1 MVRPVS
7 IRNLLIS
14 LLTLMGMLILL
25 GSSWEIREIR
35 AKLNAAQWVHQSNR
49 VADLSLRASGVMAM
63 ERGITAA
70 ILSHPAQAS
79 PDMMY
84 EMARQRHDVDALYRS
99 ILDSASELPSLSR
112 IDDTHP
118 LRRGLHQLTQNHD
131 TMATARQKVDQRIT
145 SEAAEIDESQWIGL
159 ATRYIDVLSELRDAT
174 AHPMP
179 DNIYSYTTNPLIKD
193 ALFNVSEHAGRERAI
208 IGSAIAQQS
217 PLSEPERATLQRYR
231 DIVEASLARV
241 ETLIQQLPDMPALT
255 KARAELDAHFL
266 DEYQALRLAVYE
278 ADNDRAAYPV
288 SAAEWYQQATAGIG
302 SVLTLSEAVSD
313 HFETSFDRLRDGVML
328 SVAMVAF
335 SILTAVSIF
344 AFAVWSI
351 RRRILQPLLRLET
364 SMNHVATGA
373 LKQPLPAFN
382 RDEIGSLAQAF
393 ESLRANL
400 VDDIERREATEAEL
414 RKLSH
419 AVEQSA
425 DSVII
430 TNRQREIEYVNKA
443 FEQLRGYQR
452 EDIIGMNARIF
463 KSHERNSP
471 ELYQNLRDALEKG
484 DTFRATLLNLGAN
497 GKTYYEEIAVS
508 PLLDQ
513 GGEITHYVA
522 NSRDVTERIHAEQE
536 LKKLNQAIDQSVSS
550 IVITDANG
558 ITEYVNPQFTRTTGY
573 APEEI
578 KGKRIHLLE
587 PGRLPRSQYRNLRRT
602 LQQGK
607 VWEGEVLSQ
616 RKDGEPYWELTSIS
630 PVRNRHGIITHFV
643 GIQYDISERK
653 RMEEQINHLA
663 FYDSLTDLPNRT
675 LLAQQ
680 FDTLA
685 SQALQRGKKV
695 ALLSLDISRFHLLND
710 SLGHRVGDKVL
721 QAVGQRLSECARQ
734 QDMVARYA
742 GDEFVVILS
751 DAPDSH
757 GIAAVAQRMIDTVF
771 RPLTIEGHDL
781 RISMHAGI
789 SVLPQDGQDLES
801 LLGNATTAQHL
812 AAREGKN
819 TYRFFTEDLNAA
831 AQQRLALEQDL
842 RRALEDNALELH
854 YQPKVDLATGEVVGM
869 EALARWHHPSEGNVS
884 PMTFIPI
891 AEDTGLIQPLG
902 EWALRQACLQGQAW
916 QLQGLGPLNMA
927 VNLST
932 RQLQQVDLAASVG
945 RILAETGFSP
955 ELLELELTESAVM
968 ERPEETIRVLNELK
982 SLGVRLAV
990 DDFGTGYS
998 SLAYLRRFPFDTL
1011 KIDRSFITNITT
1023 SPDEAS
1029 IAQTII
1035 AMGRG
1040 LRLQVVAEGVETQ
1053 AQAATLRRH
1062 CCDQLQGYL
1071 FSRPLPARELETLLR
1086 ERRRMT
1092 LPDSNSADDRSLLL
1106 MDTDANALAALCTPL
1121 QKAGYHPVNAT
1132 HIDEAFD
1139 LLALHGIRVVVGGL
1153 HPPEMPG
1160 LELFKRIRALY
1171 PEVACLALAA
1181 PEDTAQ
1187 ATELVKSGLLQGWL
1201 PSDCRDEELI
1211 ALVQAAFS
1219 QDAVTAASHDASLD
1233 TCP

>member
-1 MVRPVS
+1 MT
-7 IRNLLIS
+7 IRNLLIF
-14 LLTLMGMLILL
+14 LLTLMGLLILL

-35 AKLNAAQWVHQSNR
+35 AKLSAAQWVHQSNQ

-70 ILSHPAQAS
+70 ILSHPTQAS

-84 EMARQRHDVDALYRS
+84 EMARQRHDVDTLYRS
-99 ILDSASELPSLSR
+99 ILAAASELPGLSR

-118 LRRGLHQLTQNHD
+118 LHRGLQQLAQHHE
-131 TMATARQKVDQRIT
+131 TMETARGQVDRRIA
-145 SEAAEIDESQWIGL
+145 SEAAELDESQWIAL
-159 ATRYIDVLSELRDAT
+159 ATRYIEALSELRDAT
-174 AHPMP
+174 GHPMP

-193 ALFNVSEHAGRERAI
+193 ALFNVSEYAGRERAI
-208 IGSAIAQQS
+208 IGSAIAGQR
-217 PLSEPERATLQRYR
+217 PLSGPERATLLRYR

-241 ETLIQQLPDMPALT
+241 ETLIQQLPDIPALT
-255 KARAELDAHFL
+255 RARAELDASFL
-266 DEYQALRLAVYE
+266 DEYQALRLAIYQ
-278 ADNDRAAYPV
+278 ADSEGDAYPV

-302 SVLTLSEAVSD
+302 SVLSLSETVSD
-313 HFETSFDRLRDGVML
+313 HFGTNLDRLRDSVML
-328 SVAMVAF
+328 SLAMASF
-335 SILTAVSIF
+335 SILTAIGIF

-351 RRRILQPLLRLET
+351 RRRILHPLLRLET
-364 SMNHVATGA
+364 AVSHVAKD
-373 LKQPLPAFN
+373 LKQPLPAFSS
-382 RDEIGSLAQAF
+382 DEIGSLAKAF
-393 ESLRANL
+393 ESLRTSL
-400 VDDIERREATEAEL
+400 VEDIERREATEAEL
-414 RKLSH
+414 RKFSH

-430 TNRQREIEYVNKA
+430 TNHHREIEYVNRA
-443 FEQLRGYQR
+443 FEQMRGYRR
-452 EDIIGMNARIF
+452 EDILGMNVRLF
-463 KSHERNSP
+463 KSHERNPP
-471 ELYQNLRDALEKG
+471 ELYQDFRDALENG
-484 DTFRATLLNLGAN
+484 DTFRATLINLGAS
-497 GKTYYEEIAVS
+497 GESYYEEIAVS
-508 PLLDQ
+508 PLFDPT
-513 GGEITHYVA
+513 GEITHYVA
-522 NSRDVTERIHAEQE
+522 NGRDVTERIHAEQE
-536 LKKLNQAIDQSVSS
+536 LQKLNQAIDQSVSS

-578 KGKRIHLLE
+578 KGKRIPLLE

-607 VWEGEVLSQ
+607 VWEGEVLNR

-653 RMEEQINHLA
+653 QMEEQINHLA
-663 FYDSLTDLPNRT
+663 FYDSLTNLPNRS
-675 LLAQQ
+675 LLAQH
-680 FDTLA
+680 FDKVA
-685 SQALQRGKKV
+685 SHALQRGKRV
-695 ALLSLDISRFHLLND
+695 GLLSLDISRFHLLND

-721 QAVGQRLSECARQ
+721 QAVGQRLAECARQ
-734 QDMVARYA
+734 QDIVARYA

-751 DAPDSH
+751 DAPDSQ
-757 GIAAVAQRMIDTVF
+757 GIAAIAQRMIDAVS

-789 SVLPQDGQDLES
+789 SVLPRDGQDLAS

-831 AQQRLALEQDL
+831 AQQRLTLEQDL

-869 EALARWHHPSEGNVS
+869 EALARWHHPSEGNIS

-902 EWALRQACLQGQAW
+902 EWALRQACLQGRAW
-916 QLQGLGPLNMA
+916 QLQGLGRLNMA

-932 RQLQQVDLAASVG
+932 RQLQQVDLAALVD
-945 RILAETGFSP
+945 RVLAETGFPP

-982 SLGVRLAV
+982 ALGVQLAV

-1071 FSRPLPARELETLLR
+1071 FSRPLPARELEALLK
-1086 ERRRMT
+1086 EGRRMT
-1092 LPDSNSADDRSLLL
+1092 LPDSNSAADDRSLLL
-1106 MDTDANALAALCTPL
+1106 MDTDAKALSALCTPL
-1121 QKAGYHPVNAT
+1121 QKAGYRPLATT
-1132 HIDEAFD
+1132 HINEAFD
-1139 LLALHGIRVVVGGL
+1139 LLALNGIRVVVGGL
-1153 HPPEMPG
+1153 HLPEMPG
-1160 LELFKRIRALY
+1160 LEFFKRIRALY
-1171 PEVACLALAA
+1171 PDVACLALAA

-1187 ATELVKSGLLQGWL
+1187 VTELVKSGLLQGWL
-1201 PSDCRDEELI
+1201 ASDCQGE
-1211 ALVQAAFS
+1211 ALLAQVQEAFS
-1219 QDAVTAASHDASLD
+1219 LTALPVVRQDAVLD
-1233 TCP
+1233 TSP

>member
-1 MVRPVS
+1 MT
-7 IRNLLIS
+7 IRNLLIF
-14 LLTLMGMLILL
+14 LLTLMGLLILL

-70 ILSHPAQAS
+70 ILSHPAEAS

-84 EMARQRHDVDALYRS
+84 EMARQRHDGNALYHA
-99 ILDSASELPSLSR
+99 IQASASELPSLAR

-118 LRRGLHQLTQNHD
+118 LRRGLQQLTQHHD
-131 TMATARQKVDQRIT
+131 TMATARQKVDQRIA

-159 ATRYIDVLSELRDAT
+159 ATRYIYALSELRDAT

-193 ALFNVSEHAGRERAI
+193 ALFNVSEYAGRERAI
-208 IGSAIAQQS
+208 IGSAIAQQRT
-217 PLSEPERATLQRYR
+217 LSENERARLQRYR

-241 ETLIQQLPDMPALT
+241 ETLIQQLPDIPALT
-255 KARAELDAHFL
+255 RARAELDAHFL

-278 ADNDRAAYPV
+278 ADSDRAAYPV

-313 HFETSFDRLRDGVML
+313 HFETSLDRLRDGVML

-344 AFAVWSI
+344 VFAVWSI
-351 RRRILQPLLRLET
+351 RRRILHPLLRLET
-364 SMNHVATGA
+364 AVNHVAND
-373 LKQPLPAFN
+373 LKQPLPAFSS
-382 RDEIGSLAQAF
+382 DEIGSLAQAF
-393 ESLRANL
+393 ESLRSSL
-400 VDDIERREATEAEL
+400 VKDIEQREATEAEL
-414 RKLSH
+414 RKFSH

-430 TNRQREIEYVNKA
+430 TNRRREIEYVNRA
-443 FEQLRGYQR
+443 FEQMRGYQR
-452 EDIIGMNARIF
+452 EDILGMNVRIF
-463 KSHERNSP
+463 KSHERNPP
-471 ELYQNLRDALEKG
+471 ELYQDFRSALKNG
-484 DTFRATLLNLGAN
+484 DTFRATLINLGAS
-497 GKTYYEEIAVS
+497 GDSYYEELAVS
-508 PLLDQ
+508 PLFDPS
-513 GGEITHYVA
+513 GEITHYVA
-522 NSRDVTERIHAEQE
+522 NGRDVTERIHAEQE
-536 LKKLNQAIDQSVSS
+536 LLKLNQAIDQSVSS

-578 KGKRIHLLE
+578 KGRRIPLLE

-607 VWEGEVLSQ
+607 VWEGEVLNR

-663 FYDSLTDLPNRT
+663 FYDSLTNLPNRT
-675 LLAQQ
+675 LLAQR
-680 FDTLA
+680 FDKLA
-685 SQALQRGKKV
+685 SQALQRGKQV

-721 QAVGQRLSECARQ
+721 QSVGQRLSECARQ

-751 DAPDSH
+751 DAPDAQ

-801 LLGNATTAQHL
+801 LLGNATTAQRL

-854 YQPKVDLATGEVVGM
+854 YQPKVELATGEVVGM

-945 RILAETGFSP
+945 RILAETGFP
-955 ELLELELTESAVM
+955 PALLELELTESAVM

-1071 FSRPLPARELETLLR
+1071 FSRPLPARELEALLR

-1092 LPDSNSADDRSLLL
+1092 LPDSNSADDGRSLLL

-1121 QKAGYHPVNAT
+1121 QKAGYRPLATT
-1132 HIDEAFD
+1132 HINEAFD
-1139 LLALHGIRVVVGGL
+1139 LLALNGIRVVVGGL
-1153 HPPEMPG
+1153 HLPEMPG
-1160 LELFKRIRALY
+1160 LEFFKRIRALY
-1171 PEVACLALAA
+1171 PEVTCLALAA
-1181 PEDTAQ
+1181 TEDTTRV
-1187 ATELVKSGLLQGWL
+1187 TELVKSGLVQGWL
-1201 PSDCRDEELI
+1201 ASDCQGK
-1211 ALVQAAFS
+1211 ALLAQVQEAFSLAALPAAS
-1219 QDAVTAASHDASLD
+1219 QDAALD
-1233 TCP
+1233 INP

>member
-1 MVRPVS
+1 M
-7 IRNLLIS
+7 
-14 LLTLMGMLILL
+14 
-25 GSSWEIREIR
+25 
-35 AKLNAAQWVHQSNR
+35 
-49 VADLSLRASGVMAM
+49 LSL
-63 ERGITAA
+63 
-70 ILSHPAQAS
+70 
-79 PDMMY
+79 
-84 EMARQRHDVDALYRS
+84 
-99 ILDSASELPSLSR
+99 SE
-112 IDDTHP
+112 
-118 LRRGLHQLTQNHD
+118 
-131 TMATARQKVDQRIT
+131 V
-145 SEAAEIDESQWIGL
+145 
-159 ATRYIDVLSELRDAT
+159 
-174 AHPMP
+174 
-179 DNIYSYTTNPLIKD
+179 
-193 ALFNVSEHAGRERAI
+193 
-208 IGSAIAQQS
+208 
-217 PLSEPERATLQRYR
+217 
-231 DIVEASLARV
+231 
-241 ETLIQQLPDMPALT
+241 
-255 KARAELDAHFL
+255 
-266 DEYQALRLAVYE
+266 
-278 ADNDRAAYPV
+278 
-288 SAAEWYQQATAGIG
+288 
-302 SVLTLSEAVSD
+302 VSD
-313 HFETSFDRLRDGVML
+313 HFETSLDKLRDSVML
-328 SVAMVAF
+328 SLAMAVF
-335 SILTAVSIF
+335 SILTAVGIF
-344 AFAVWSI
+344 TFAVWSI
-351 RRRILQPLLRLET
+351 RRRILHPLLRLET
-364 SMNHVATGA
+364 SVNHVTED
-373 LKQPLPAFN
+373 LKQPLPAFSD
-382 RDEIGSLAQAF
+382 DEIGNLAQAF
-393 ESLRANL
+393 ESLRASL
-400 VDDIERREATEAEL
+400 VEDIERREAAETEL

-430 TNRQREIEYVNKA
+430 TNRHREIEYVNKA

-452 EDIIGMNARIF
+452 DDIIGMNARIF
-463 KSHERNSP
+463 KSQERNSP
-471 ELYQNLRDALEKG
+471 TLYQSLRDALEKG
-484 DTFRATLLNLGAN
+484 DTFRATLLNLDASGE
-497 GKTYYEEIAVS
+497 TYYEEIAIS
-508 PLLDQ
+508 PLLDPS
-513 GGEITHYVA
+513 GEITHYVA

-536 LKKLNQAIDQSVSS
+536 LQKLNQAIDQSVSS

-578 KGKRIHLLE
+578 KGRRIPLLE
-587 PGRLPRSQYRNLRRT
+587 PGRLPRSQYRNLLRT

-607 VWEGEVLSQ
+607 VWEGEVLSR
-616 RKDGEPYWELTSIS
+616 RKDGESYWELTSIS

-653 RMEEQINHLA
+653 QMEEQINQLA
-663 FYDSLTDLPNRT
+663 FYDSLTNLPNRA
-675 LLAQQ
+675 LLAQR
-680 FDTLA
+680 FDKVA
-685 SQALQRGKKV
+685 SQALQRGKQV

-721 QAVGQRLSECARQ
+721 QAVGQRLAVCARQ
-734 QDMVARYA
+734 QDMVTRYA

-751 DAPDSH
+751 DAPDSQ
-757 GIAAVAQRMIDTVF
+757 GIAAVAQRMIDTVS
-771 RPLTIEGHDL
+771 RPLTIECHDL

-789 SVLPQDGQDLES
+789 SVLPRDGQDLEA

-869 EALARWHHPSEGNVS
+869 EALARWHHPSEGHIS

-916 QLQGLGPLNMA
+916 RHQGLGRLNMA

-945 RILAETGFSP
+945 RILADTGFPP

-982 SLGVRLAV
+982 ALGVQLAV

-1062 CCDQLQGYL
+1062 HCDQLQGYL

-1092 LPDSNSADDRSLLL
+1092 LPDSNSAADDRSLLL
-1106 MDTDANALAALCTPL
+1106 MDTDADAIAALCPPL
-1121 QKAGYHPVNAT
+1121 QEAGYRPLATT

-1139 LLALHGIRVVVGGL
+1139 LLALNGIRVVVGGL
-1153 HPPEMPG
+1153 HLPEMPG
-1160 LELFKRIRALY
+1160 LEFFKHIRALY
-1171 PEVACLALAA
+1171 PDVACLALAA
-1181 PEDTAQ
+1181 PEDTARV
-1187 ATELVKSGLLQGWL
+1187 TEFVESGLLQGWL
-1201 PSDCRDEELI
+1201 ASDCQGE
-1211 ALVQAAFS
+1211 ALLARVQEAFSLTALPAAS
-1219 QDAVTAASHDASLD
+1219 QDAALD
-1233 TCP
+1233 TSP